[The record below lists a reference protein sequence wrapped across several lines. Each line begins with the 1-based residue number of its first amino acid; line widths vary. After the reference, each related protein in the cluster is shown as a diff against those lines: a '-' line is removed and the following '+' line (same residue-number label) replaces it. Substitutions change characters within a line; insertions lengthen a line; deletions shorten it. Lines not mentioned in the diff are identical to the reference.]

1 MDAETIHA
9 RRWGILGV
17 LMVCLVV
24 VILDNT
30 ILNVALKTIQ
40 QDLSATQSDME
51 WAINSYTLVFAGL
64 MFTAGVLG
72 DRFGRKRLLL
82 IGMILFGAASALTAW
97 SDSSAWLIT
106 NRALMGI
113 GAALIQP
120 QTLSILQNVFEPAE
134 RGRAIGIWAGVS
146 GAGIALGP
154 VTGGLL
160 LEHFW
165 WGSVFLINVP
175 IALVGAI
182 AIVLVVPESADPNPK
197 RLDPLGVVLSIA
209 GLVLLVYGII
219 KGGEHGEWMTVQV
232 LGTILGGIAIL
243 ALFVWS
249 QWRSSHPALDVT
261 LFRKPAFSASTVALA
276 LTFFAMMGTTF
287 FLTYYWQVVRGFAPL
302 KAGLLVVPVSIG
314 MAIMAPRSSKLVERF
329 GARAVVATGMV
340 VTAGVFLTYTQI
352 EQHTPVWAVEL
363 LLLVWGFGGGMVMA
377 PATTVTMSAVPRE
390 KAGVGSAVT
399 NTVRMVG
406 GSLGVAILGSVLS
419 AVYRGRLD
427 GAVDVLPQGLREE
440 ASESIGGT
448 VGAIAKVAGQVQSG
462 ALPKSAAA
470 PLPTLADT
478 ANSAFLHAMHT
489 AVLISVGAAL
499 VAAIIAR
506 VWLPGKMSAQ
516 VTVTAPVAGAESTP
530 APVAVPAARVDGEAD
545 ADGTHE
551 TAESG
556 VIGR

>member
-1 MDAETIHA
+1 VDAETIHA
-9 RRWGILGV
+9 RRWTILGV

-72 DRFGRKRLLL
+72 DRFGRKRMLLT
-82 IGMILFGAASALTAW
+82 GMVLFGAASALTAW
-97 SDSSAWLIT
+97 SQGSGWLIT

-120 QTLSILQNVFEPAE
+120 QTLSIIQNVFEPAE

-175 IALVGAI
+175 IALLGAV
-182 AIVLVVPESADPNPK
+182 AILIVVPESADPNPK
-197 RLDPLGVVLSIA
+197 RVDPLGVVLSIA
-209 GLVLLVYGII
+209 GLVALVYGII
-219 KGGEHGEWMTVQV
+219 KGGEHGHWMTAEV
-232 LGTILGGIAIL
+232 LGSIIGGIAIL
-243 ALFVWS
+243 VLFVWLE
-249 QWRSSHPALDVT
+249 WRSRHPSLDVT

-287 FLTYYWQVVRGFAPL
+287 FLTFYWQVVRGFAPL
-302 KAGLLVVPVSIG
+302 KAGLLVVPVSLGI
-314 MAIMAPRSSKLVERF
+314 AAMAPRSAKLVERF
-329 GARAVVATGMV
+329 GARNVIATGMV
-340 VTAGVFLTYTQI
+340 ITAGVFLAYTQI
-352 EQHTPVWAVEL
+352 EQHTPVWAIEL
-363 LLLVWGFGGGMVMA
+363 LLLVWGLGGGMVMA

-406 GSLGVAILGSVLS
+406 GALGVAILGSVLS

-427 GAVDVLPQGLREE
+427 GAVNVLPQGMRDE
-440 ASESIGGT
+440 AAESIGGT
-448 VGAIAKVAGQVQSG
+448 VGAVGKVAAQVQSG
-462 ALPKSAAA
+462 ALPPAAA
-470 PLPTLADT
+470 HPLPGLIQTAD
-478 ANSAFLHAMHT
+478 SAFLHAMHT
-489 AVLISVGAAL
+489 AVLVSVGAAI
-499 VAAIIAR
+499 VAAIVAR
-506 VWLPGKMSAQ
+506 VFLPGRQPQSLVPQPAERHDGADTNQDEAEGAQ
-516 VTVTAPVAGAESTP
+516 N
-530 APVAVPAARVDGEAD
+530 
-545 ADGTHE
+545 

-556 VIGR
+556 VIAG

>member
-1 MDAETIHA
+1 
-9 RRWGILGV
+9 
-17 LMVCLVV
+17 MVCLVV

-72 DRFGRKRLLL
+72 DRFGRKRMLL
-82 IGMILFGAASALTAW
+82 IGMLLFGSASALTAW
-97 SDSSAWLIT
+97 SQGSGWLIA

-120 QTLSILQNVFEPAE
+120 QTLSIIQNVFEPAE

-175 IALVGAI
+175 VALLGAV
-182 AIVLVVPESADPNPK
+182 AILLVVPESADPHPK
-197 RLDPLGVVLSIA
+197 KVDPLGVVLSIT
-209 GLVLLVYGII
+209 GLVALVYGII
-219 KGGEHGEWMTVQV
+219 KGGEHGVWMTFEV
-232 LGTILGGIAIL
+232 LGSIVGGIAIL
-243 ALFVWS
+243 ALFVWL

-287 FLTYYWQVVRGFAPL
+287 FLTFYWQVVRGFAPL
-302 KAGLLVVPVSIG
+302 KAGLLVVPVSLGI
-314 MAIMAPRSSKLVERF
+314 AFMAPRSSKLVERF
-329 GARAVVATGMV
+329 GARAVIATGMLL
-340 VTAGVFLTYTQI
+340 TAAVFLTYTQI
-352 EQHTPVWAVEL
+352 GLHTSVWAIEL
-363 LLLVWGFGGGMVMA
+363 LLLLWGFGGGMVMA

-399 NTVRMVG
+399 NTVRMIG
-406 GSLGVAILGSVLS
+406 GALGVAILGSVLS

-427 GAVDVLPQGLREE
+427 GGVNVLPAGLRDE
-440 ASESIGGT
+440 AAESIGGT
-448 VGAIAKVAGQVQSG
+448 VGAIGKVAGQVQSG
-462 ALPKSAAA
+462 ALPQSSLR
-470 PLPTLADT
+470 PLPALADT
-478 ANSAFLHAMHT
+478 ANQAFLHGMHV
-489 AVLISVGAAL
+489 AVLVSVGAAL
-499 VAAIIAR
+499 LAAVVAR
-506 VWLPGKMSAQ
+506 VYLPGR
-516 VTVTAPVAGAESTP
+516 VAKP
-530 APVAVPAARVDGEAD
+530 AVSVLAVPGDVTPEAGQPLDEVDGVPVD
-545 ADGTHE
+545 AVNGGRTAAE
-551 TAESG
+551 GERNAAESG
-556 VIGR
+556 VIAG